1 MSKKYLI
8 VDESLLPP
16 YYSKVALA
24 KELIAG
30 GGAKGVSEAVN
41 MVGISRSTFY
51 KYRDMIED
59 VNPINSSHLTMFS
72 VSVKNEI
79 GALASLL
86 GIIAGFGFNIWT
98 ISSNPPIDYHSKLL
112 IILESKSGS
121 SDFDALVEAVKSD
134 TRFEDIRFHG
144 IA

>member
-30 GGAKGVSEAVN
+30 GGAKGVSEAVK

-98 ISSNPPIDYHSKLL
+98 ISSNPPLDCYSKSL
-112 IILESKSGS
+112 IILESKTGS
-121 SDFDALVEAVKSD
+121 ADFDAMIAAVKSD
-134 TRFEDIRFHG
+134 NRFEDIRFHG